1 MVNEQLAQMY
11 LDLEVEGLC
20 AQLPLCDNSIYDD
33 VDDFGEANMQMST
46 INMIYEEIAAF
57 PPLI

>member
-1 MVNEQLAQMY
+1 MNDQLAQLY

-20 AQLPLCDNSIYDD
+20 AQLTLSDNGIYDK

-46 INMIYEEIAAF
+46 MNMIYEENALF
-57 PPLI
+57 PLMI